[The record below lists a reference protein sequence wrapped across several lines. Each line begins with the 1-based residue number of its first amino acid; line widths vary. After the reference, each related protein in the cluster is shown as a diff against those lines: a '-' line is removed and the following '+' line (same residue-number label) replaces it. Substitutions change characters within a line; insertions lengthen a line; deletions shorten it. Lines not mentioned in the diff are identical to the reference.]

1 MSSHAASLLRAQR
14 PRHYL
19 HRPGDRVE
27 IDFQS
32 VDANQQPF
40 STEAE
45 VKVLRS
51 HWEEIWI
58 DPQGRQV
65 SLTDY
70 EKRDLSL
77 VNGRMV
83 SLPGWRLR
91 SRGYRDEEVLT
102 RTIQTD
108 ADGKAEMSFAA
119 DQEGYF
125 RIQWDGDLEE
135 DFPVQ
140 AMNQVWVT
148 QGTASQLGYRHG
160 GVQVILDQDSI
171 APGKSATVML
181 SAQSSGRYVWFSVEA
196 DGLDS
201 HQIVH
206 MPGTAKLVRL
216 DLESRHIPNVFLK
229 AVMVSDHQIFEDTR
243 ELIVP
248 PQPNQI
254 SVELDSDHEQYE
266 PGDTGQLTVRTRD
279 ASGEPVSAEVAIGVV
294 DDSVYAIQSDYA
306 TDPLRHFFGQKRTLQ
321 VQTMST
327 FQQRAYLTTKDD
339 KGFADSGAL
348 SGDDQSRGLSR
359 HREMDAMRGGGRNAG
374 PRALMSESRLEGST
388 EYFALNKS
396 VPARAPME
404 SAEQSKSGQPAI
416 QVRSDFRSTIA
427 WVPAVVTD
435 ASGQALVPLRFSD
448 SLTTWRATAR
458 AVSDLDLFGQG
469 AAAMVTN
476 QPLMVRLQ
484 SPRFLQVGDTTTVSS
499 IVNNHSD
506 RRARVRVNLG
516 VDGVRLDSPA
526 QRIVT
531 VPSQGESRVDWTL
544 EVDVPGSVR
553 LEVSARSSH
562 ASDAMERELTAHAHG
577 IEKLVATAGKTDRER
592 TAITVTLPPHL
603 QSDRQMIVQVTPGM
617 AVTMLDALPDLI
629 D

>member
-1 MSSHAASLLRAQR
+1 
-14 PRHYL
+14 
-19 HRPGDRVE
+19 
-27 IDFQS
+27 
-32 VDANQQPF
+32 
-40 STEAE
+40 
-45 VKVLRS
+45 
-51 HWEEIWI
+51 
-58 DPQGRQV
+58 
-65 SLTDY
+65 
-70 EKRDLSL
+70 
-77 VNGRMV
+77 
-83 SLPGWRLR
+83 
-91 SRGYRDEEVLT
+91 
-102 RTIQTD
+102 
-108 ADGKAEMSFAA
+108 
-119 DQEGYF
+119 
-125 RIQWDGDLEE
+125 
-135 DFPVQ
+135 
-140 AMNQVWVT
+140 
-148 QGTASQLGYRHG
+148 
-160 GVQVILDQDSI
+160 
-171 APGKSATVML
+171 ML

-206 MPGTAKLVRL
+206 IPGTAKLIRL

-254 SVELDSDHEQYE
+254 SVELASDHEQYE

-327 FQQRAYLTTKDD
+327 FQQRAYLSTKDD
-339 KGFADSGAL
+339 KGFADSGTL
-348 SGDDQSRGLSR
+348 SGDDRSRGLASY
-359 HREMDAMRGGGRNAG
+359 REKDEMRGGGRNAG
-374 PRALMSESRLEGST
+374 PRALMSQSRLEGST

-469 AAAMVTN
+469 ATTMVTS

-484 SPRFLQVGDTTTVSS
+484 SPRFLQVGDTTTGLGDRQQPFGPKGPSPRESGCRRGTTGQPGPAHCHGPVPGGISS
-499 IVNNHSD
+499 
-506 RRARVRVNLG
+506 
-516 VDGVRLDSPA
+516 RLDSGSGCTRFRSPRS
-526 QRIVT
+526 QRQIQ
-531 VPSQGESRVDWTL
+531 PR
-544 EVDVPGSVR
+544 
-553 LEVSARSSH
+553 
-562 ASDAMERELTAHAHG
+562 
-577 IEKLVATAGKTDRER
+577 K
-592 TAITVTLPPHL
+592 
-603 QSDRQMIVQVTPGM
+603 
-617 AVTMLDALPDLI
+617 
-629 D
+629 